1 MKNCNVCKIDKELL
15 EFHKMK
21 NSKDGYRSICKECRK
36 VSDNKYREINREII
50 RLNQR
55 EYAKNNYESEKIR
68 SQEWLK
74 NNPERV
80 IKRRKEWKLKNPDKV
95 KESIKKNNESY
106 SHKCRMFLHSTL
118 RRLNKEKENDTIEYL
133 GYSAI

>member
-1 MKNCNVCKIDKELL
+1 MKNCNVCKIDKVLL

-36 VSDNKYREINREII
+36 VSDNKYKENNREII

-55 EYAKNNYESEKIR
+55 EYAKNKYESERIR

-74 NNPERV
+74 NNTERV
-80 IKRRKEWKLKNPDKV
+80 IKRRK
-95 KESIKKNNESY
+95 
-106 SHKCRMFLHSTL
+106 
-118 RRLNKEKENDTIEYL
+118 
-133 GYSAI
+133 